1 MNSSFQKAPK
11 MINFFVII
19 GVFAFVA
26 VASVVIMDFQ
36 DYMTGK
42 WYQRSLEF
50 NAICV
55 FRITYMGT
63 LVAIIAK
70 IFEYLDRKVNNWKPS
85 IKTN

>member
-11 MINFFVII
+11 MINFFGII

-36 DYMTGK
+36 DYMNGQ
-42 WYQRSLEF
+42 WHLRSLEF

-63 LVAIIAK
+63 LVAILAK
-70 IFEYLDRKVNNWKPS
+70 VVEFLDRKVNNWKGL
-85 IKTN
+85 KTN